1 MPLIKVDVVKG
12 KKKEELSNI
21 LDNVHRAAVE
31 AFEIPERDRYQI
43 LTQHDS
49 NEMVLLD
56 TGLGFERSDN
66 KMVIQVI
73 SKSRPKEKKELLYSL
88 LVKYLEE
95 NCGIQPKDVLISI
108 TENTDADWSF
118 GFGRAQFLTGEL

>member
-12 KKKEELSNI
+12 KKKEELRNI

-31 AFEIPERDRYQI
+31 AFDIPERDRYQI

-56 TGLGFERSDN
+56 TNLGFERSDN

-88 LVKYLEE
+88 FVKYLEE